1 MSATEGAAE
10 VSKLIGR
17 FTSDIESF
25 YDPDTRLR
33 GFITAEDREGRTKTF
48 PLLSASAVLCQLN
61 PGVSCPTIDEISGAI
76 AACKKQAKATPGK
89 LAFAKLDEIAER
101 VSA

>member
-1 MSATEGAAE
+1 M
-10 VSKLIGR
+10 
-17 FTSDIESF
+17 
-25 YDPDTRLR
+25 R

-76 AACKKQAKATPGK
+76 AACKKQAKASPGK
-89 LAFAKLDEIAER
+89 LAFASERRVVERAAER
-101 VSA
+101 LAAR